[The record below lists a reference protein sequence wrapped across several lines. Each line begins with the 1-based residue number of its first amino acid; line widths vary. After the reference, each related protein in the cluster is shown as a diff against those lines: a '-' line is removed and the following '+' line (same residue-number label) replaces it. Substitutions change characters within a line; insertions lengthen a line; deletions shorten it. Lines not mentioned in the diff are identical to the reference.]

1 MAEAPR
7 LSAPRLSALVV
18 VHDEEERLPS
28 CLDKLGFA
36 DEIVVV
42 LDRCTDRSREI
53 AAGFGAVLVEGGWE
67 REGDRRNTGIQACSG
82 DWVLEVDADEH
93 VTPDLAAEV
102 RRTIAES
109 RFDWHVVPVDNYI
122 GARLVRHGWGGS
134 FGKAGCP
141 ALFRKGAKVWG
152 NERVHP
158 RLHWTGREGPH
169 LTARLNHYVDRD
181 ISDML
186 RRLDRYTTARAQD
199 LRESGRPGSYA
210 NAIRSAFSRFFKVYV
225 RRKGYR
231 EGKLGLVIAVCTA
244 LYPLLSHV
252 KATEEGG

>member
-1 MAEAPR
+1 MAE
-7 LSAPRLSALVV
+7 APRLSALVV

-28 CLDKLGFA
+28 CLEKLGFA

-93 VTPDLAAEV
+93 VPPDLAAEV
-102 RRTIAES
+102 RRTITES

-210 NAIRSAFSRFFKVYV
+210 NAIRSAVSRFLKVYI